1 MTRPKLF
8 IAFLIFLYCSPLA
21 TSQTIQF
28 TDLENLPAAR
38 SALTSA
44 NDGENIYI
52 VNGFGIDEQYTDEV
66 FKYNIAQSTW
76 STLTSSTIPKRFAS
90 AAVVGGFL
98 YVFNGITQNGVL
110 NNSVEKISLAD
121 GTIELMSEN
130 PQPCEAAGVTT
141 WSNKIYS
148 FGGSLSPNTTSN
160 KLYEFD
166 PENDTWTEL
175 TDIPFAGETKGEVV
189 NGKLCIIG
197 GYNGTVSNQIDIYNL
212 STNMWESSLM
222 MPIGI
227 SAHSTAIVGSKIYM
241 VGDFSNLT
249 FVAYFDTFD
258 NSFQILTNNLIARRH
273 CAAEGVGGVLYAIG
287 GNTSSTIQS
296 SIASVQ
302 KADILTSINEI
313 DQVESMVIF
322 PNPSEDHL
330 NFNME
335 FEALK
340 IYDLNGILVKE
351 FFNVNLV
358 GIEDLNSGFYYV
370 SGMKNEVLFKGKFIK
385 K

>member
-66 FKYNIAQSTW
+66 FKYNIAQSIW

-90 AAVVGGFL
+90 AAEVGDFL

-141 WSNKIYS
+141 WNNKIYS

-175 TDIPFAGETKGEVV
+175 TNIPFAGETKGEVV
-189 NGKLCIIG
+189 NGKLYIIG

-249 FVAYFDTFD
+249 SVAYFDTFD

-302 KADILTSINEI
+302 KAEILTSTNEFEKM
-313 DQVESMVIF
+313 ESMQVY
-322 PNPSEDHL
+322 PNPATNQLGFTVELD
-330 NFNME
+330 E
-335 FEALK
+335 LK
-340 IYDLNGILVKE
+340 IYDLNGKLIKEFVKVTEVDIEELKSGVYNLLGKKGTQLFQGRFVKE
-351 FFNVNLV
+351 
-358 GIEDLNSGFYYV
+358 
-370 SGMKNEVLFKGKFIK
+370 
-385 K
+385 